1 MFEAQVRHR
10 ESFVEESHVCHSIN
24 SMLAERGF
32 PSRGLTIE
40 QATFR
45 QQQLAWVF
53 TWSQRDC
60 DTLIC
65 AMTVQSCD
73 ASCNPGCAIHWRG
86 QWRAKSPPL
95 PHHLTKGTFCC
106 HSALTDGPVV
116 SFLGLTVASVR
127 GVERC
132 QQVFRWCARVAS
144 DNASTSWETSS
155 HCGEARLLAS
165 IDVVG

>member
-10 ESFVEESHVCHSIN
+10 ELFVEESHVCHSIN

-95 PHHLTKGTFCC
+95 PHHLTKGAF
-106 HSALTDGPVV
+106 HPRLASTDGLVV
-116 SFLGLTVASVR
+116 SFLGWIVSSV
-127 GVERC
+127 GGIERC
-132 QQVFRWCARVAS
+132 QQVFSWCVRVISNNVVPTWKAL
-144 DNASTSWETSS
+144 N
-155 HCGEARLLAS
+155 HCGE
-165 IDVVG
+165 G